1 VPKFI
6 VHGGQPLNGVIRPT
20 GNKNAALPMIA
31 ATLLTDEDVFL
42 ENVPRIKDV
51 LTLLSLLEVL
61 GAETEWTGPS
71 EVRVRAANVG
81 ETQLDAGQA
90 RASAHPSSW
99 PAPWWPARAGCSSPR
114 RAAT

>member
-6 VHGGQPLNGVIRPT
+6 VHGGKPLNGVIRPT

-71 EVRVRAANVG
+71 EVRVRAANIG

-90 RASAHPSSW
+90 ARIRASILLAG
-99 PAPWWPARAGCSSPR
+99 PWWRAPAGCSFPL